1 MKRKKI
7 VVFILSFILSL
18 CTLIGISFSKY
29 SSLKLIYDKFL
40 LTILLFTIILFI
52 IYKILF
58 YLYTRLDCISSM
70 ENNNRKKSN
79 KFLERFDRKPIL
91 FSFILILLG
100 WSIYI
105 IAFYPGIMTFD
116 PSFQILQYFGIDNKY
131 SYYSVLLDKNMII
144 TNHHPVIHTL
154 LLGTCVKIG
163 LLFHSVN
170 LGIFLYSILQ
180 ISVLAFTL
188 SYTIFYMKKINI
200 KLKYRLLCLGIY
212 MFIPVFPFYA
222 MTPLKDVLFCCF
234 IIIYIIKIAEY
245 IDRDQYESFS
255 MIILFLLIILFRN
268 NGFHILLFSIPFLLL
283 LKSKNRIKLVFHFL
297 FIIVFYI
304 SYHHAIL
311 PYFKVTPSSPRE
323 ALSVPFQQTARYV
336 LEHEKE
342 VTEKEKEAI
351 DNILGYDTLK
361 YRYDPEKAD
370 DVKNK
375 FNPHSTKKD
384 RKKYFKVWYE
394 QSKKHPLTYLEATL
408 NNTYGYY
415 YPLTSDWYIYTK
427 YNKVLKEHQFSYH
440 YNNLG
445 MLRFVLIIFGV
456 LFPFLPIIGLFV
468 NIGFSTWILLFMIFY
483 LIYKKKYKNILPY
496 LPSILVFMV
505 CLVSPVNTYFRYML
519 PNIFA
524 MPVMLAIFFHA
535 IKK

>member
-1 MKRKKI
+1 
-7 VVFILSFILSL
+7 
-18 CTLIGISFSKY
+18 
-29 SSLKLIYDKFL
+29 
-40 LTILLFTIILFI
+40 
-52 IYKILF
+52 
-58 YLYTRLDCISSM
+58 
-70 ENNNRKKSN
+70 
-79 KFLERFDRKPIL
+79 
-91 FSFILILLG
+91 
-100 WSIYI
+100 
-105 IAFYPGIMTFD
+105 
-116 PSFQILQYFGIDNKY
+116 
-131 SYYSVLLDKNMII
+131 
-144 TNHHPVIHTL
+144 
-154 LLGTCVKIG
+154 
-163 LLFHSVN
+163 
-170 LGIFLYSILQ
+170 
-180 ISVLAFTL
+180 
-188 SYTIFYMKKINI
+188 
-200 KLKYRLLCLGIY
+200 

-342 VTEKEKEAI
+342 VTEKEKGEI

-384 RKKYFKVWYE
+384 MKKYFKVWYE
-394 QSKKHPLTYLEATL
+394 QFKKHPLTYLEATL

-427 YNKVLKEHQFSYH
+427 YNEVLKEHQFSYH

-445 MLRFVLIIFGV
+445 TLRFVLIIFGV
-456 LFPFLPIIGLFV
+456 LFPLLPIIGLFV

-524 MPVMLAIFFHA
+524 MPVMLAIFFHS